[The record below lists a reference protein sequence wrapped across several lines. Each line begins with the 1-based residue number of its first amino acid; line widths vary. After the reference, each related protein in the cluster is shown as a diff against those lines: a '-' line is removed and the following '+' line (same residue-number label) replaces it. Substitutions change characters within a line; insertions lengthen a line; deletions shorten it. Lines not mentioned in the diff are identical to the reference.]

1 MIFDPCTYFDGRFK
15 AAGIFID
22 RKGIIRRRFDVDI
35 LATPKDNGFILDE
48 DFIYDDGETETRQW
62 IVTKN
67 GNHQFTGVAGGVIGE
82 ARGYID
88 GNALIW
94 RYKFALPVGKRHITI
109 RFDDVMVLQTDGVLI
124 NRARL
129 TKWGIWVGD
138 VLISFHPQ

>member
-1 MIFDPCTYFDGRFK
+1 MMFDPCAYFDGRFK
-15 AAGIFID
+15 ASGMFID
-22 RKGIIRRRFDVDI
+22 RKGIIRRRFDVNI
-35 LATPKDNGFILDE
+35 TATTQDNGFILDE
-48 DFIYDDGETETRQW
+48 DFLYDDGETETRQW

-82 ARGYID
+82 AKGYID

-94 RYKFALPVGKRHITI
+94 RYKFALPVGRRLITI

>member
-1 MIFDPCTYFDGRFK
+1 MMFDPCTYFDGSFK
-15 AAGIFID
+15 ASGMFID
-22 RKGIIRRRFDVDI
+22 RKGIIRRRFDVNI
-35 LATPKDNGFILDE
+35 TATPQDNGFILDE
-48 DFIYDDGETETRQW
+48 DFLYDDGETETRQW
-62 IVTKN
+62 IVIKN
-67 GNHQFTGVAGGVIGE
+67 GDHQFTGVAGGVIGE
-82 ARGYID
+82 ARGHID

-94 RYKFALPVGKRHITI
+94 RYKFALPVGRRLITI

>member
-1 MIFDPCTYFDGRFK
+1 MMFDPCAYFDGRFK
-15 AAGIFID
+15 ASGMFID
-22 RKGIIRRRFDVDI
+22 RKGIIRRRFDVNI
-35 LATPKDNGFILDE
+35 TATPQDNGFILDE
-48 DFIYDDGETETRQW
+48 DFLYDDGETETRQW

-94 RYKFALPVGKRHITI
+94 RYKFALPVGRRLITI
-109 RFDDVMVLQTDGVLI
+109 RFDDVMVLQADGILI

>member
-1 MIFDPCTYFDGRFK
+1 
-15 AAGIFID
+15 
-22 RKGIIRRRFDVDI
+22 
-35 LATPKDNGFILDE
+35 
-48 DFIYDDGETETRQW
+48 
-62 IVTKN
+62 
-67 GNHQFTGVAGGVIGE
+67 GVIGE
-82 ARGYID
+82 ARGHID

-94 RYKFALPVGKRHITI
+94 RYKFALPVGRRLITI